1 MNAKKTLDVAT
12 SVQRSEM
19 ESSFGLR
26 YSRLLD
32 LPYFDPIRG
41 HAVDPM
47 HNLLLGTAK
56 HTFSVWLKLGIL
68 NDDKIQIIDSRKS
81 KVNAPSESG
90 RITQSMTHYK
100 SMKSSEWQNWVLYLS
115 LFSLKGIIKKEHY
128 NMWQVFVKAC
138 FILIN
143 TSISCLLYTSP
154 SPRDRG

>member
-1 MNAKKTLDVAT
+1 MNAKKTLDAAT

-68 NDDKIQIIDSRKS
+68 NDDKIQIIDSRMVEYICSEIFQTVEFFCHKNLNLKLWEVYYTMIKS
-81 KVNAPSESG
+81 LPFATFLGHMFPVKV
-90 RITQSMTHYK
+90 I
-100 SMKSSEWQNWVLYLS
+100 
-115 LFSLKGIIKKEHY
+115 
-128 NMWQVFVKAC
+128 
-138 FILIN
+138 FI
-143 TSISCLLYTSP
+143 
-154 SPRDRG
+154 R